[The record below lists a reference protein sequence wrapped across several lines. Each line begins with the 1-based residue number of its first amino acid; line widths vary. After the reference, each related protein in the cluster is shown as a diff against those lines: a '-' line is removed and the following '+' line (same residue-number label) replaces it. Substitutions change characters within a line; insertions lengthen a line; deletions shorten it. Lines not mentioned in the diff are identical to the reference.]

1 MKFLLK
7 FKEIVYII
15 FIASL
20 FLLGSS
26 SYAEEEVT
34 LDVIYVDGPL
44 AGQTPE
50 GGLEPQVKVALVAAF
65 SGSAELCQS
74 CYIVF
79 HTMVHAKNGD
89 LSQREYLAKG
99 EGDDVGFEFNSGP
112 SGQKNV
118 YWPVFF
124 CWSSNL
130 PEVALGTA
138 KQWTSSQRF
147 DQDTVGG
154 RCNLSNPSW
163 SSTSVNVGED
173 VDVSVDGT
181 LGCKGRD
188 FTFELWRGG
197 RALFSRIETTIN
209 ATFPNQGSGPFTV
222 IKRWKVT
229 SDNNYLFK
237 ARVPDPNGDLAVS
250 GEISPGRGGGGGGS
264 TEKPVLLEFKNPLA
278 AEDFQELIDALL
290 SWIFWLS
297 IPIAVIMI
305 IYSGIQILLSG
316 GDPTKVTKGKKILLW
331 VVVGLAAI
339 FIGRGFI
346 ALIESILNLKN

>member
-74 CYIVF
+74 GYKLF

-264 TEKPVLLEFKNPLA
+264 TEKSVLLEFKNPLA
-278 AEDFQELIDALL
+278 AENFNELIDALL